1 MSAETT
7 IDNLLDTLRALS
19 RSYRGTAA
27 ALVQQA
33 DAALTGLSS
42 PDVGD
47 IEFDVVRPQPTYT
60 RIPLPPTLTG
70 LANLTLPILAELQP
84 ISAIDDEFTGTAP
97 TLTIPEFDAELPDAP
112 PTFTESAPDLGE
124 QTVVPVLP
132 TIIATEPPPLT
143 RPTAV
148 SVDPVSGTAPITPIP
163 YFDEDGFT
171 DGESCDSFHVAKY
184 LLGADLLG
192 DTLTDYRKILKTL
205 GDNENPTKPSFL
217 PMMGQLQ
224 NQIDLTITGIP
235 PKGSNVIQVG
245 VSDDWDSAKVNQEK
259 QKIQDERWITQRTL
273 DEQPSSQTEMPTGQR
288 VWARMDME
296 HKITQLLM
304 EASFKV
310 GKERQELEV
319 KHLQWAMS
327 LAAQISS
334 TALELRSQEIMWRIK
349 GFLFALERATDAQ
362 ELALK
367 LLAFQERE
375 LAILMRYNDLQVRRT
390 DDHLKIELTKLE
402 SLRVTLESNRQIATY
417 NEQNVQ
423 VYTLA
428 EGWVEARVRLYQQQ
442 IDYLKVDIAWRKLAL
457 QAAESNVNAYSAT
470 VNAKNAEY
478 AAIQAQIKGDMALV
492 KAEMGK
498 VTLYEAQTAA
508 FSAEVRQLSATVQAQ
523 AAENDSRL
531 QGYLA
536 EVGAKIDYLKNVE
549 QYAKVALNAMAKG
562 FAAETSEQELVL
574 SSQQFEDQQA
584 LHDALLDMQIEQTEL
599 MNELKA
605 YQLRL
610 AQAEATGRI
619 MDQGA
624 TTLGGIASQ
633 AYAGLNSIGSRTI
646 TEYA

>member
-1 MSAETT
+1 MSAETTTT

-19 RSYRGTAA
+19 TSYRGTAA

-42 PDVGD
+42 PDVDD

-60 RIPLPPTLTG
+60 RIPLPPTLDG
-70 LANLTLPILAELQP
+70 LANLTLPILADLQA
-84 ISAIDDEFTGTAP
+84 ISPVDDEFTGTAP
-97 TLTIPEFDAELPDAP
+97 TLTIPAFDAELPDAP
-112 PTFTESAPDLGE
+112 PTFTEQAPEPG
-124 QTVVPVLP
+124 QPTITPVLP
-132 TIIATEPPPLT
+132 TITATEPPPLT

-148 SVDPVSGTAPITPIP
+148 SVDPVSGTAPTIP
-163 YFDEDGFT
+163 LPVFSAFTGDFHDE
-171 DGESCDSFHVAKY
+171 Y
-184 LLGADLLG
+184 LTGVGLIGGDIADWQAWLSDLG
-192 DTLTDYRKILKTL
+192 DEWMQPLLSLLTTRLRAILA
-205 GDNENPTKPSFL
+205 GDETAVPE
-217 PMMGQLQ
+217 
-224 NQIDLTITGIP
+224 
-235 PKGSNVIQVG
+235 
-245 VSDDWDSAKVNQEK
+245 DWETQGYDQSRQMINA
-259 QKIQDERWITQRTL
+259 ERWAAQKLL
-273 DEQPSSQTEMPTGQR
+273 DDQPVGQTELPTGQR
-288 VWARMDME
+288 VWARLDLELKTAQATM
-296 HKITQLLM
+296 LA
-304 EASFKV
+304 ASKLSQ
-310 GKERQELEV
+310 ERQTLEV
-319 KHLQWAMS
+319 KHLQWAMA
-327 LAAQISS
+327 LAAKLIG
-334 TALELRSQEIMWRIK
+334 AAMELR
-349 GFLFALERATDAQ
+349 AQ
-362 ELALK
+362 EAGWRMKGLLLAIEGATGALDLALK
-367 LLAFQERE
+367 LLVFKERE

-390 DDHLKIELTKLE
+390 EDHLKIELTKLE

-428 EGWVEARVRLYQQQ
+428 EGWIETRVRLYQQQ

-478 AAIQAQIKGDMALV
+478 AAIQAQIKGDLALV

-498 VTLYEAQTAA
+498 VALYEAQTAA
-508 FSAEVRQLSATVQAQ
+508 FSAEVKQLSATAQAQ

-536 EVGAKIDYLKNVE
+536 EVSAKINYLKNVE
-549 QYAKVALNAMAKG
+549 QYARVALSAMAKG

-574 SSQQFEDQQA
+574 SSQQLEDQQA

-610 AQAEATGRI
+610 GQADATGRI

-624 TTLGGIASQ
+624 ATLGGIAAT
-633 AYAGLNSIGSRTI
+633 AYAGLNSIGTRTI
-646 TEYA
+646 TEFA